1 MATDNYSLLW
11 QYLSCDWRP
20 AQQKQDVYRQVSAWI
35 VTLALPEL
43 CRMLAGAP
51 SWTAAPLAREWGQAN
66 DLTALSEAELR
77 VARKRLSLPVR
88 EVLQAELQRQVAASL
103 PEPIPPA
110 LPAPRQEPSVF
121 DRLKHYIVG

>member
-51 SWTAAPLAREWGQAN
+51 SWTAAPLAREGGQAN

-88 EVLQAELQRQVAASL
+88 EVLQAELQRQL
-103 PEPIPPA
+103 PQPPTPPTP
-110 LPAPRQEPSVF
+110 LPLPPPPQPPGLIE
-121 DRLKHYIVG
+121 RLRAYIG